1 MAQELFS
8 SSLTPFSGVIE
19 NPALQ
24 DSLNEIFAQP
34 GIGEPKLYEWA
45 KGSIALAITVKV
57 ELPSLGNHDD
67 LDIQPLEPILI
78 VFALDGYPAKAP
90 LVLTD
95 RLSFPKD
102 KLAHLYIAVNG
113 KPPAFCLVRGS
124 FPDWYATKR
133 PTDLLIRIG
142 NWLRD
147 AATGNLTED
156 GGQFDPMRLEKF
168 TGTLIYDYDQLAN
181 IVNGKQSFLPG
192 SNFAILLFK
201 RSANTTYKLVKPITD
216 DNYLET
222 LKQLAEAQG
231 KAAKDLKTDHYH
243 VGYLVWGDDEKNYG
257 QYLIDIPRDWE
268 QIKKYAGDYGISL
281 DAFESYVTEK
291 DVNSFKGVP
300 LILAIRRP
308 LQVIGFSQN
317 IEFSNHLLVLDET
330 DKSEGKIINNISAL
344 FSSHKERLT
353 QRKARLISGQP
364 ILIKKLSLILGCG
377 ALGSKI
383 VMHLARGG
391 NNKLALVDPDKI
403 APHNMVRHALLGEQ
417 VGLNKA
423 AALIQ
428 AIQEIYP
435 EQSIDMADISAL
447 ADPTL
452 QGAVFN
458 DLEWLFD
465 FTASE
470 SVFNTIVNATNL
482 ITPRICRANIS
493 DRGKLGV
500 MLLEG
505 ADRNP
510 RLDDLQVSLMSMYDS
525 SAWVRK
531 WLTDEQSHALDSTV
545 SISVGVGCNSETT
558 ILSDDTISSHAA
570 FFTGAIKREM
580 TKSVKSGKIFINRI
594 IEDGDYKIET
604 DVLHIAPFGIYTA
617 NNDPSW
623 SIRIRKGIIDK
634 ITSEMIAAGES
645 ETGGVFVGI
654 VNYKTKTIHVT
665 GIIDAPPDSSANEVC
680 FHRGHQGLP
689 DKIDEI
695 TVGSGNQL
703 GYIGEW
709 HSHPNG
715 PNGLSAK
722 DLKTVSDFKVEFQKL
737 TTPLPVFL
745 MVVTPNGV
753 LPYVY

>member
-1 MAQELFS
+1 MDQDLYS
-8 SSLTPFSGVIE
+8 NTLTPYSGSIE

-24 DSLNEIFAQP
+24 DSLNEIIPQS
-34 GIGEPKLYEWA
+34 GIGEPKLYEWTE
-45 KGSIALAITVKV
+45 GRIALSMTIKV
-57 ELPSLGNHDD
+57 ELPSLGNHDN
-67 LDIQPLEPILI
+67 LDIRRLEPVLI
-78 VFALDGYPAKAP
+78 VFQLKEYPAMAP

-124 FPDWYATKR
+124 FADWYATKR

-156 GGQFDPMRLEKF
+156 GGQFDPMRLEKY

-181 IVNGKQSFLPG
+181 IVNKKQSFLAE

-216 DNYLET
+216 GNYLET
-222 LKQLAEAQG
+222 LRQLADAQG

-268 QIKKYAGDYGISL
+268 QIKKYAGEYGIDL
-281 DAFESYVTEK
+281 EAFESYITEK

-308 LQVIGFSQN
+308 LHVIGFSQN

-353 QRKARLISGQP
+353 QKKARLISGQP
-364 ILIKKLSLILGCG
+364 VLFKKLSLVLGCG

-383 VMHLARGG
+383 VMHLARSG
-391 NNKLALVDPDKI
+391 NNKLALVDPDTI
-403 APHNMVRHALLGEQ
+403 EPHNMVRHALLGEQ

-428 AIQEIYP
+428 TIKDIYP
-435 EQSIDMADISAL
+435 EQSIDMADIGTL
-447 ADPTL
+447 ADPNL
-452 QGAVFN
+452 QGSAFN
-458 DLEWLFD
+458 DLEWIFD

-482 ITPRICRANIS
+482 VKPRICRANITN
-493 DRGKLGV
+493 RGSLGV

-510 RLDDLQVSLMSMYDS
+510 RLDDLQVSLMSRYGTS
-525 SAWVRK
+525 TWVRN
-531 WLTDEQSHALDSTV
+531 WLADEQSHALDSAV

-558 ILSDDTISSHAA
+558 ILADDTISSHAA

-580 TKSVKSGKIFINRI
+580 TKSVKNGKIFINRI
-594 IEDGDYKIET
+594 VDNGDYKIET
-604 DVLHIAPFGIYTA
+604 EVFNVAPFSVFAAI
-617 NNDPSW
+617 NNPSW
-623 SIRIRKGIIDK
+623 SIRFGEGIIDRIK
-634 ITSEMIAAGES
+634 SEMIAAGEF

-665 GIIDAPPDSSANEVC
+665 GAIDAPPDSSANEVC
-680 FHRGHQGLP
+680 FHRGHDGLP

-695 TVGSGNQL
+695 TKGSGNQL

-709 HSHPNG
+709 HSHPQG
-715 PNGLSAK
+715 PNGLSTK
-722 DLKTVSDFKVEFQKL
+722 DLKTVRDFKAEFQKL
-737 TTPLPVFL
+737 ITPLPVFL
-745 MVVTPNGV
+745 TVVTPDSV
-753 LPYVY
+753 LPYIY